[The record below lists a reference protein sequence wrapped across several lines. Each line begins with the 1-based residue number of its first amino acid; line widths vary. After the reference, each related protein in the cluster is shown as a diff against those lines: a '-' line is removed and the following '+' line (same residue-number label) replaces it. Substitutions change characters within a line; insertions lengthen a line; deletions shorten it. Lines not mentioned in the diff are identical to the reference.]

1 MVALTQEPWVSDRK
15 PSETE
20 TIITVYVGRYVP
32 VFKPR
37 NDYFESV
44 VAVVRP
50 LELN

>member
-20 TIITVYVGRYVP
+20 TIIAVYVGRYVP
-32 VFKPR
+32 PR

-44 VAVVRP
+44 VAVERP
-50 LELN
+50 LELF

>member
-15 PSETE
+15 PSKTE
-20 TIITVYVGRYVP
+20 TIIVVYAGRYVP
-32 VFKPR
+32 VLRPR

-44 VAVVRP
+44 VAVNRP

>member
-20 TIITVYVGRYVP
+20 TIITVYVGRYVS

-44 VAVVRP
+44 LAVKRP
-50 LELN
+50 PELF